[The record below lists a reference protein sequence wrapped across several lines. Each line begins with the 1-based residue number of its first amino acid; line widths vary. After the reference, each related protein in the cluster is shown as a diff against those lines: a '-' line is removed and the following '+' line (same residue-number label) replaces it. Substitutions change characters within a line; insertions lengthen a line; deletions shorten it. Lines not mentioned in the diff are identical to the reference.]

1 MTGRPVVRSGG
12 WLSVL
17 FHERAELGELLVPEL
32 LALAAL
38 HAGENV
44 LDERGRLERVE
55 RLRDVVDAAD
65 VEAAGAVAELGPR
78 GEEDDRDPARLLVEE
93 ELLGDAPTVEPG
105 HHHVEEDHVG
115 LLRPRLLEAARAVGG
130 FEDVHPL
137 GLEVDP
143 AQKPDRGLVVDHE
156 HLCHPLSL
164 APPLYPPEEDLTPPR
179 SLCEPARSAARTRRW
194 SPRPPRTRRRS
205 VRPSPRRGPAR

>member
-38 HAGENV
+38 HAGE
-44 LDERGRLERVE
+44 
-55 RLRDVVDAAD
+55 
-65 VEAAGAVAELGPR
+65 VAELGPR

-93 ELLGDAPTVEPG
+93 ELLGDAPAVEPG

-115 LLRPRLLEAARAVGG
+115 LLRPGLLEAARAIGSL
-130 FEDVHPL
+130 EDVHAL

-179 SLCEPARSAARTRRW
+179 SRCEPVRPAARTRRW

>member
-38 HAGENV
+38 HAGEDV
-44 LDERGRLERVE
+44 LDERGQLERVE

-78 GEEDDRDPARLLVEE
+78 GEEDDRNPARLLVEE
-93 ELLGDAPTVEPG
+93 ELLGDAPAVEPG
-105 HHHVEEDHVG
+105 HHHVEEDHVR
-115 LLRPRLLEAARAVGG
+115 LLGPGLLEAGGTVGG
-130 FEDVHPL
+130 LEDVHAL

-143 AQKPDRGLVVDHE
+143 AQKRDRRLVVYHDPLRH
-156 HLCHPLSL
+156 HLPL
-164 APPLYPPEEDLTPPR
+164 APPLYPPEEDVIPPR
-179 SLCEPARSAARTRRW
+179 SRCEAARSGA
-194 SPRPPRTRRRS
+194 
-205 VRPSPRRGPAR
+205 